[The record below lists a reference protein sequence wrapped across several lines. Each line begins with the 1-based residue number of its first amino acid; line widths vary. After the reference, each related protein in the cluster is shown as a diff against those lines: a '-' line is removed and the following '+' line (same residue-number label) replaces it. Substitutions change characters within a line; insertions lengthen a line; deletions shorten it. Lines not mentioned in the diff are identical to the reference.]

1 MSRFNVPKLD
11 FSVLRKV
18 PSKLECET
26 VMRLAERG
34 ISREDRLKMIEDIEA
49 HPEHLLSWDMDIPFP
64 EYARRVRAGEY
75 D

>member
-1 MSRFNVPKLD
+1 
-11 FSVLRKV
+11 
-18 PSKLECET
+18 
-26 VMRLAERG
+26 MRRAERG

>member
-1 MSRFNVPKLD
+1 MSRFNVSKLD
-11 FSVLRKV
+11 FSALRKV
-18 PSKLECET
+18 PSKLERET
-26 VMRLAERG
+26 AMMWAERG

>member
-11 FSVLRKV
+11 FSVLRKA
-18 PSKLECET
+18 PLELECET
-26 VMRLAERG
+26 AMRWAERG